1 MISEAQINQW
11 KIRWKEIYQIEI
23 PGEEQV
29 YVGYVR
35 KPDLDVLSAASRF
48 SETDPIKAGNIMFEN
63 CFLGGDEAIKEN
75 DELKLSVIQA
85 ISKLVKIREAQIKK
99 L

>member
-1 MISEAQINQW
+1 MVSEAQINQW

-23 PGEEQV
+23 PTEEQL
-29 YVGYVR
+29 YVDYVR